1 MTPRV
6 FLSERN
12 ETFSQMLTYYLQKEG
27 WEVTSFSNDTS
38 SLLNVADCPNLWI
51 LDADGEEW
59 VNIMRKIQSNSTQ
72 IPIILTS
79 EHENTINRVWG
90 FELGCADFIVKPFMP
105 KELVFRAR
113 KILNPH
119 DHGSVTETATK
130 VTRLQ
135 NYHLDLQRRMILVDK
150 LTVDLTSKEFDLLC
164 LFARHKGIALSREQI
179 LTSVWGEN
187 YFGSDR
193 VVDDLIRRVRRK
205 LTTLEI
211 DTVYG
216 YGYRI
221 VS

>member
-6 FLSERN
+6 FLCENN
-12 ETFSQMLTYYLQKEG
+12 ETFAQMLTFYLEKEG
-27 WEVTSFSNDTS
+27 WDVTIFSNDAS

-59 VNIMRKIQSNSTQ
+59 VNIMRKIQKKSTQ

-79 EHENTINRVWG
+79 EHEKTINRVWG

-113 KILNPH
+113 KILNRCEL
-119 DHGSVTETATK
+119 GSASELTEVA
-130 VTRLQ
+130 RLQ
-135 NYHLDLQRRMILVDK
+135 GYHLDLQRRIVLLDK
-150 LTVDLTSKEFDLLC
+150 LPVDLTSKEFELLC
-164 LFARHKGIALSREQI
+164 LFSRHKGIALSREQI
-179 LTSVWGEN
+179 LKSVWGEN

-193 VVDDLIRRVRRK
+193 VVDDLVRRVRRK
-205 LTTLEI
+205 LTDLEI